1 MQEAQDLIPESD
13 DDEEDMRVDY
23 DGPLGYGNIVGKRQR
38 VHADVTLKKYIFLA
52 CVDDMRDEMQMLST
66 CNRGF

>member
-23 DGPLGYGNIVGKRQR
+23 DGPLGYGNIAGKRRR
-38 VHADVTLKKYIFLA
+38 VHVDATVKKDNFLA
-52 CVDDMRDEMQMLST
+52 CVDVMRDEMT
-66 CNRGF
+66 ANG